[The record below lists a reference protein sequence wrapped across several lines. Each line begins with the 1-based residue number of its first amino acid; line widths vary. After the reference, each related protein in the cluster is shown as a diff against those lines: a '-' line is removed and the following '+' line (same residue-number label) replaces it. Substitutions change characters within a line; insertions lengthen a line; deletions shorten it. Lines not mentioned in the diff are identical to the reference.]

1 MDYEYKR
8 PILEVL
14 EMLRGFSPIKICFN
28 DNELYNDYD
37 SSIEIEPGITGE
49 IFPYMQAISDR
60 LKDVLD
66 KYDVLVTR
74 LEVIPVSYHHSL
86 VYLYGEK
93 IKKGYYD

>member
-1 MDYEYKR
+1 MDYKYKR

-14 EMLRGFSPIKICFN
+14 EMLHGFSPIKVCFN

-37 SSIEIEPGITGE
+37 SNIEIEPGITGE
-49 IFPYMQAISDR
+49 IFPYMQAISGR

-74 LEVIPVSYHHSL
+74 LEIIPVSYHHSL